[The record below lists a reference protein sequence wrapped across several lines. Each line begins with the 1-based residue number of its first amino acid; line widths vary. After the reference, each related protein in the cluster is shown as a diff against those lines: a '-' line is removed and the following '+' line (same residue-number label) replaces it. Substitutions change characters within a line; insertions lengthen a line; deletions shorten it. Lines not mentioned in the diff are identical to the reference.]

1 MQTAE
6 KMVRDCANYNMIPEA
21 YYVIG
26 LCQYYK
32 ADFES
37 ASDSFDKASDHP
49 DAMNAN
55 LKTAHFLFLFRCG
68 ESQ

>member
-1 MQTAE
+1 
-6 KMVRDCANYNMIPEA
+6 MVRECANYNMIPEA

-37 ASDSFDKASDHP
+37 ASDSFEKANDHP
-49 DAMNAN
+49 NAMSAR
-55 LKTAHFLFLFRCG
+55 LKTVHFLILLRSG